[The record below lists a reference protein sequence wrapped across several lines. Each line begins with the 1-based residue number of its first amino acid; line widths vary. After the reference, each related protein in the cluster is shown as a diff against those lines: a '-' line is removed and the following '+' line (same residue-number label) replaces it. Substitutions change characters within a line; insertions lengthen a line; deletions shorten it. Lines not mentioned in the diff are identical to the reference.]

1 LQKNKDII
9 TPELIEGLI
18 TENGSLFIPDS
29 ILKAI
34 GKCLVSTP
42 QKIEEE
48 GIVLKNLYQEY
59 ERNRKSEPAKIDYSD
74 EITLDAYT
82 VYYMPRS
89 TLIPKVAIDLLSY
102 CEGFQKIPQKLRILD
117 LGSGTGGVVVG
128 LLDLFNND
136 ALSDI
141 FLEIVAID
149 LSKAALGR
157 QKEII
162 KHIGRSNSVLRY
174 HSADLSALESCEEVL
189 QHYAPYDLIFSGSLL
204 TELDPTSVDALIKK
218 LPTMLNGMGVVVIAE
233 APRDYVIKQI
243 VRISNMARALDLHVY
258 YPCPPKLECPKVAGK
273 GCWVWRRDEFV
284 CPEID
289 VKDECLQPTT
299 IFPASW
305 IILSTRPY
313 SIYDGL
319 QSQYPNLILGALA
332 PGKRTVEGDVSKQS
346 LEVCTSK
353 GRQELVRKRKANII
367 DFSGQETA
375 KRGSI
380 ISFSEDFSEVHYF
393 YPPSKSKEK

>member
-319 QSQYPNLILGALA
+319 QSQYPNL
-332 PGKRTVEGDVSKQS
+332 
-346 LEVCTSK
+346 
-353 GRQELVRKRKANII
+353 NI
-367 DFSGQETA
+367 
-375 KRGSI
+375 GSI
-380 ISFSEDFSEVHYF
+380 SAGQKNSRGRRIQTKPGGVHL
-393 YPPSKSKEK
+393 